1 MCVKFQ
7 ALNSLFSDVHHRLSH
22 QLPIPSTEADEIER
36 CVKLY
41 MSFFLQQFPQVC
53 VTPKQHLLE
62 SHCVPWIRK
71 WSFGMALHGE
81 QGGEE
86 THATVN
92 ILRNRV
98 WGLKSKEE
106 QLRVL
111 ITEHMALVSPLFHG
125 QLLTKTPTKKRPA
138 KQ

>member
-1 MCVKFQ
+1 MCEKFH
-7 ALNSLFSDVHHRLSH
+7 ALNSLFSNVHSGLSH
-22 QLPIPSTEADEIER
+22 QLPTPSTEADETER

-41 MSFFLQQFPQVC
+41 RSFFRQQFPQVR

-62 SHCVPWIRK
+62 SHCVQWIRK
-71 WSFGMALHGE
+71 WNLGMAFHGE

-98 WGLKSKEE
+98 WD
-106 QLRVL
+106 
-111 ITEHMALVSPLFHG
+111 
-125 QLLTKTPTKKRPA
+125 
-138 KQ
+138 